1 MKIKNRSSI
10 ILFESKYD
18 NIKEALIDAISSGAD
33 LSGADLSLADL
44 SRADLSGADLSG
56 ADLYLADLS
65 RADLSG
71 ADLSGANLSGA
82 NLSGADLSLADLY
95 LADLS
100 RADLSGADLSG
111 ANLSGANLSRANLS
125 GADLENISI
134 SFQLVPEIGS
144 FIGWKK
150 AKGMILMLKIP
161 KSAERTSNL
170 KNRKCRCSYVKTL
183 QIQNI
188 DGSVSE
194 IKSVPGDHD
203 NHAIYEM
210 GKTTKAD
217 FFDSDIRKDCTNGIH
232 FFITRK
238 EAVDY

>member
-1 MKIKNRSSI
+1 MKIKNRSDI
-10 ILFESKYD
+10 ILFESKHD

-100 RADLSGADLSG
+100 RADLSGAD
-111 ANLSGANLSRANLS
+111 LSGANLSRANLS

>member
-1 MKIKNRSSI
+1 MKIKNISDI

-18 NIKEALIDAISSGAD
+18 NIKEAVIDAV
-33 LSGADLSLADL
+33 
-44 SRADLSGADLSG
+44 
-56 ADLYLADLS
+56 
-65 RADLSG
+65 
-71 ADLSGANLSGA
+71 NSGA
-82 NLSGADLSLADLY
+82 NLSGADLS
-95 LADLS
+95 
-100 RADLSGADLSG
+100 G
-111 ANLSGANLSRANLS
+111 AN
-125 GADLENISI
+125 LENISI

-170 KNRKCRCSYVKTL
+170 KNRKCRCSYIKTL

-194 IKSVPGDHD
+194 IKSVLGDHD
-203 NHAIYEM
+203 NHTIYEI